1 MSPEEVRKAQM
12 QNDPSGL
19 LQLAIK
25 AEEDFYETEG
35 MVDVEQIVKD
45 GAEIE
50 RSLKVQQSRDEEE
63 EVDDFADIK
72 STYSPLTAQY
82 NPVLDYDAHA
92 GTVWNEGISFG
103 I

>member
-35 MVDVEQIVKD
+35 MVDVEQIAKE

-50 RSLKVQQSRDEEE
+50 KSLKVQQGRDETMDEM
-63 EVDDFADIK
+63 ADIT

-82 NPVLDYDAHA
+82 NPVLDYDANA
-92 GTVWNEGISFG
+92 GMI
-103 I
+103 